1 MVKNMEIGPTGTRF
15 LAKILLKV
23 KGTTNLVI
31 EMDYGNIGIPMVKRE
46 RSEISTIKNE
56 LENGLI
62 IMKIIHL
69 I

>member
-1 MVKNMEIGPTGTRF
+1 MEIEPTGTRF

-46 RSEISTIKNE
+46 KLEISTIKNE

>member
-1 MVKNMEIGPTGTRF
+1 MVKKMGVGPIDTKF

-23 KGTTNLVI
+23 KDTTNLVI
-31 EMDYGNIGIPMVKRE
+31 EMDYGNIGIPMAKRE
-46 RSEISTIKNE
+46 KLEISTIKNE
-56 LENGLI
+56 LEIGLI

>member
-1 MVKNMEIGPTGTRF
+1 MEIGSIGTEF
-15 LAKILLKV
+15 LAQNLLKV
-23 KGTTNLVI
+23 KDTTNLVF

-46 RSEISTIKNE
+46 KLEITPIKNE

-62 IMKIIHL
+62 IMKMVHL

>member
-1 MVKNMEIGPTGTRF
+1 MVKNMEIGSIGTQF
-15 LAKILLKV
+15 LAHILLKV

-31 EMDYGNIGIPMVKRE
+31 EMDYGNIGISMVKRE